1 MKRAIMILLAATLA
15 FTAAA
20 QDWNSIYNRYS
31 GKEGVSSVYI
41 SPAMFRLMKS
51 LPDVEIESED
61 VDLGGIIRTFTGM
74 YILDIEDGKAAAEL
88 EAELQHAIKAGRYEL
103 LMEAADE
110 SETMRIYIISK
121 GDTVTDFL
129 MLAYDGSETS
139 VIAITGEIPFSE
151 LQKLISE

>member
-1 MKRAIMILLAATLA
+1 MILLAATLA

-88 EAELQHAIKAGRYEL
+88 EAELQHVIKAGRYEL

-110 SETMRIYIISK
+110 SETMRIYTISK

>member
-1 MKRAIMILLAATLA
+1 MTDKMKRAIMILLAATLA

-61 VDLGGIIRTFTGM
+61 VDLGGIIM
-74 YILDIEDGKAAAEL
+74 PYAAAD
-88 EAELQHAIKAGRYEL
+88 H
-103 LMEAADE
+103 
-110 SETMRIYIISK
+110 
-121 GDTVTDFL
+121 FL
-129 MLAYDGSETS
+129 S
-139 VIAITGEIPFSE
+139 
-151 LQKLISE
+151 